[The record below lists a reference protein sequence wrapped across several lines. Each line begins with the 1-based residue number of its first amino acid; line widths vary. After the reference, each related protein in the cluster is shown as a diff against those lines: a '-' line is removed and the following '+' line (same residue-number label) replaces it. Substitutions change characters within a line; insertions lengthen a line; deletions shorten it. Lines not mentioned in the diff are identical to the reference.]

1 MQGKVI
7 KNIVKIIATAMLVC
21 VMFACLTGCLY
32 DDPAW
37 YSTEKHIKRISTVV
51 QMHYMNDGDYTSFTV
66 QPLYAADGE
75 TVVMYLVEFKPHGF
89 YFVTYE
95 YSPKFT
101 LFLRMYRKDSPN
113 APGSNGRQWSGYRF
127 SGERWCSDLYERQV
141 IGYDDT
147 KVNIFYD
154 DCNPFGVVA
163 GDFGEAEN
171 IPKHTDSAAS
181 DDIIT
186 GFNNLGESYAAFI
199 GNFPNPT
206 GNISISE
213 NESGYKAYS
222 DFYKKMATLYND
234 SLVSFAKNHNG
245 ILANGAF
252 VGINNDYQITFGSDK
267 SDVDLRELTAKLF
280 GFDKEEFIEYGKD
293 LANQCLLNEDT
304 QNNALE
310 NGCFHTEN
318 GYFIFPIV
326 IRNKY
331 SDSVLT
337 YVIVDEEG
345 NSSVWIRDINTA
357 LKALN
362 FENRYRTDTMNNKLY
377 CKNLLYVTELY
388 EQPENYG
395 DSVWIQGQG
404 YGYWNMS
411 EYMATWYESDGEN
424 AIKYVDSPYTVAGVS
439 TKEKRYL
446 LRLKDGNGEKTDNY
460 IPAIKVGEEY
470 LNLMS
475 MRTFKYDEN
484 LIDDENEHFDMSFIS
499 CSAFNL

>member
-21 VMFACLTGCLY
+21 VLFACLTGCLY
-32 DDPAW
+32 DDPTW
-37 YSTEKHIKRISTVV
+37 YTTEQHINRISNLV
-51 QMHYMNDGDYTSFTV
+51 QRHYMKDGDYTSFTV
-66 QPLYAADGE
+66 QPLYSADGE

-89 YFVTYE
+89 YFVSTNNI
-95 YSPKFT
+95 T
-101 LFLRMYRKDSPN
+101 LASKMYLRDIITEPSGKSRE
-113 APGSNGRQWSGYRF
+113 WSRYRF
-127 SGERWCSDLYERQV
+127 SAERWCSDLYERQV

-163 GDFGEAEN
+163 GDFGKTEN

-186 GFNNLGESYAAFI
+186 GFNNLGESFAAFI

-222 DFYKKMATLYND
+222 DFYKKMTTLYDD
-234 SLVSFAKNHNG
+234 SLVSFTKNYNY

-252 VGINNDYQITFGSDK
+252 VGINNDYQITFGFDK

-280 GFDKEEFIEYGKD
+280 GFGKEEFIEYGKD
-293 LANQCLLNEDT
+293 LANQCLQNEDT
-304 QNNALE
+304 QNNALK

-318 GYFIFPIV
+318 GYFIFPIA

-331 SDSVLT
+331 SDFDSVLT
-337 YVIVDEEG
+337 YIIVDEEG

-357 LKALN
+357 LKAMN

-395 DSVWIQGQG
+395 DSVWIQKQG
-404 YGYWNMS
+404 YGYGSKS

-424 AIKYVDSPYTVAGVS
+424 VFNYIDSPYTIAGVS
-439 TKEKRYL
+439 KKEKRYL
-446 LRLKDGNGEKTDNY
+446 LRLKDEWLY
-460 IPAIKVGEEY
+460 
-470 LNLMS
+470 
-475 MRTFKYDEN
+475 
-484 LIDDENEHFDMSFIS
+484 S
-499 CSAFNL
+499 CD

>member
-1 MQGKVI
+1 MK
-7 KNIVKIIATAMLVC
+7 
-21 VMFACLTGCLY
+21 
-32 DDPAW
+32 
-37 YSTEKHIKRISTVV
+37 
-51 QMHYMNDGDYTSFTV
+51 DGDYTSFTV

-89 YFVTYE
+89 YFV
-95 YSPKFT
+95 SIHNIT
-101 LFLRMYRKDSPN
+101 LVTKMYMRDIEKEPS
-113 APGSNGRQWSGYRF
+113 SKKREWSRYRF
-127 SGERWCSDLYERQV
+127 SAERWCSDLYERQV

-163 GDFGEAEN
+163 GDFGETEN
-171 IPKHTDSAAS
+171 IPKHTDSTAS

-234 SLVSFAKNHNG
+234 SLVSFTKNHDY
-245 ILANGAF
+245 IRANGAF

-280 GFDKEEFIEYGKD
+280 GFGKEEFIGYGKD
-293 LANQCLLNEDT
+293 LANLCLRNEDT

-326 IRNKY
+326 IRNEY
-331 SDSVLT
+331 SDFDSVLT
-337 YVIVDEEG
+337 YIIVDEDG

-357 LKALN
+357 LKAMN

-377 CKNLLYVTELY
+377 CKNLLYVTGRLY
-388 EQPENYG
+388 DQPENYG
-395 DSVWIQGQG
+395 DSVWIQKQG
-404 YGYWNMS
+404 YGYGSKS
-411 EYMATWYESDGEN
+411 EYMATWYESDGEDV
-424 AIKYVDSPYTVAGVS
+424 IRYLDSPYIVAG
-439 TKEKRYL
+439 KEKRYL
-446 LRLKDGNGEKTDNY
+446 LRLKNSNGEETDSY

-475 MRTFKYDEN
+475 MRTCKYDEN
-484 LIDDENEHFDMSFIS
+484 SVKYTNEYFNIRYYP
-499 CSAFNL
+499 SASFNL